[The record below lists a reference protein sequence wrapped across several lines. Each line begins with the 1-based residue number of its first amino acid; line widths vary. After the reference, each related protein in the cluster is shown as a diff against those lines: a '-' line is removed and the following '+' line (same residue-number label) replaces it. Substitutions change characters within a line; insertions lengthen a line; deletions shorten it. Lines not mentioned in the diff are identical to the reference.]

1 MHQLEKLKKMEM
13 IAIAAAAFIILLAL
27 VKKSFFLGSLSLWI
41 VIASLAIQ
49 GVYEAQTGRGP
60 EALKQWVRCGLLL
73 LLSILFLIS
82 RS

>member
-1 MHQLEKLKKMEM
+1 MHQLEKLKKMEL
-13 IAIAAAAFIILLAL
+13 IFIGAATLIMLLAL
-27 VKKSFFLGSLSLWI
+27 IKKSFFLGTLSLWI

-60 EALKQWVRCGLLL
+60 EAVKHWARCGILLF
-73 LLSILFLIS
+73 LSIIFLIS